1 MVAVPRRRYAA
12 LIAAALT
19 LAAAVGLLAL
29 FFRLQPTAI
38 SLAESRARVLA
49 TNALNDAIA
58 AIMDQNISY
67 DDLMQVSYDATGR
80 VSMLKANTMRMNEL
94 GSRIVLK
101 AQRNLE
107 QVASQSIRIPLGAA
121 TRMALLEGLGP
132 GITVRMLPVGS
143 VTTDFKAE
151 FTSAGINQTR
161 HRIYLEAVARVDLVL
176 PNGAQSIAIRA
187 QIPVAESIII
197 GEVPESYVDVA
208 DNDDMLNLIP

>member
-1 MVAVPRRRYAA
+1 
-12 LIAAALT
+12 
-19 LAAAVGLLAL
+19 
-29 FFRLQPTAI
+29 
-38 SLAESRARVLA
+38 
-49 TNALNDAIA
+49 
-58 AIMDQNISY
+58 
-67 DDLMQVSYDATGR
+67 MQVSYDATGR

-107 QVASQSIRIPLGAA
+107 QVAAQSIRIPLGAA

>member
-1 MVAVPRRRYAA
+1 
-12 LIAAALT
+12 
-19 LAAAVGLLAL
+19 
-29 FFRLQPTAI
+29 
-38 SLAESRARVLA
+38 
-49 TNALNDAIA
+49 
-58 AIMDQNISY
+58 
-67 DDLMQVSYDATGR
+67 
-80 VSMLKANTMRMNEL
+80 
-94 GSRIVLK
+94 
-101 AQRNLE
+101 
-107 QVASQSIRIPLGAA
+107 
-121 TRMALLEGLGP
+121 MALLEGLGP